1 MKFKVGDK
9 VCIKPIGVMASIYF
23 IEDEDSNLPYLVE
36 YKDGQTSWWHEEDLE
51 LINETSSS
59 NDDASIN

>member
-9 VCIKPIGVMASIYF
+9 VRVHPLDENGTVYLVDDNSTVLPYL
-23 IEDEDSNLPYLVE
+23 IEDE
-36 YKDGQTSWWHEEDLE
+36 DGQTSWWPEEDLE

-59 NDDASIN
+59 NDNASIN